1 MNTLKAL
8 VEKNHVVWMYCRTK
22 ELSKQFLRQCED
34 EGFLALNGQ
43 KPTELGLNDL
53 FGINHNM
60 TMGYLMR
67 MCWALGDSGAAID
80 VGTGEHVSRPVRIDY
95 EKYLEGGVKNA
106 FITLDR
112 NYKIKK

>member
-8 VEKNHVVWMYCRTK
+8 VEKNHVVWIYCRTK

-67 MCWALGDSGAAID
+67 MCCALGDSGAAID
-80 VGTGEHVSRPVRIDY
+80 VGTGENVSRPVRIDY

-106 FITLDR
+106 VITLDR
-112 NYKIKK
+112 NYQIKR